1 MLRRRLL
8 GSGLLLPGALA
19 TGSLAAMSRLA
30 RSEEG
35 KPEFTGIDGWINTGP
50 ISLAQLRGTVGLV
63 NFWTYSCI
71 NSRRP
76 MMYLKRWHAEYGP
89 LGLRVI
95 GVHTPEFRFERD
107 RSNVEIYIQEAGIQF
122 PVGLD
127 NRYETWDAFN
137 NEAWPGFYLVDRE
150 GNVVLRREGEG
161 YALEIERTI
170 RNALGLSGA
179 RLVGHPGDDPDLSRI
194 GSPEMYFGA
203 QHPTPQDSAQSPRL
217 GTAEYSFKQ
226 GNTPTLDRYLLDG
239 TWSREDERLVLVSA
253 RGGLRFRFSAA
264 KLYMVAAAPRTAA
277 VRVRIDGED
286 KRPVEIGWPTLYT
299 LVDGNTYGEHL
310 LELEAD
316 TPGLTLFST
325 TFG

>member
-8 GSGLLLPGALA
+8 GSSLLLPGALA
-19 TGSLAAMSRLA
+19 TGSLAMTSRLV

-35 KPEFTGIDGWINTGP
+35 KPEFTGIDGWVNTGP

-95 GVHTPEFRFERD
+95 GIHTPEFHFEHD
-107 RSNVEIYIQEAGIQF
+107 RSNVEIYIREAGILF

-127 NRYETWDAFN
+127 NQYETWNAFD

-150 GNVVLRREGEG
+150 GNVMLGREGEG
-161 YALEIERTI
+161 YALEIEQAI
-170 RNALGLSGA
+170 RNAL
-179 RLVGHPGDDPDLSRI
+179 RLAKADSAGHPGDDPDLSRI

-203 QHPTPQDSAQSPRL
+203 EHPTPQDSAQSPRP

-226 GNTPTLDRYLLDG
+226 EHGLALNRYLLDG
-239 TWSREDERLVLVSA
+239 TWSREDERLVLVS
-253 RGGLRFRFSAA
+253 SCC
-264 KLYMVAAAPRTAA
+264 
-277 VRVRIDGED
+277 
-286 KRPVEIGWPTLYT
+286 RPG
-299 LVDGNTYGEHL
+299 
-310 LELEAD
+310 
-316 TPGLTLFST
+316 
-325 TFG
+325 